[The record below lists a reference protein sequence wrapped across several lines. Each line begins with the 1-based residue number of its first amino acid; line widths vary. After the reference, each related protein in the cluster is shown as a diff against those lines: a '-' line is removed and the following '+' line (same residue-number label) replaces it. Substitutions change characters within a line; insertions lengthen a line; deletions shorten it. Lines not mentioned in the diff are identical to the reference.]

1 MTHFKLHGLI
11 KAKGVLWIGTEEKT
25 KMNLSECSR
34 GGQKRQTEGKKRVIK
49 RDEKNEEKEI
59 IISPNGLIEGGRF
72 LSRAISH
79 LYANLHY

>member
-1 MTHFKLHGLI
+1 
-11 KAKGVLWIGTEEKT
+11 
-25 KMNLSECSR
+25 MNLSECSR
-34 GGQKRQTEGKKRVIK
+34 EGQKRQTEGKKRVIK

-59 IISPNGLIEGGRF
+59 IISPNGPIEGGWF